1 MDENNQMKV
10 DLESKCDQILK
21 YKLLCDEYSD
31 KLEQEM
37 ETVQILQEAVG
48 VKSKSVFES
57 QKSAQMQELIKHLS
71 IQVAQQNAQIVSLK
85 S

>member
-37 ETVQILQEAVG
+37 ETV
-48 VKSKSVFES
+48 
-57 QKSAQMQELIKHLS
+57 
-71 IQVAQQNAQIVSLK
+71 
-85 S
+85 